1 MLRRR
6 MAGEVL
12 HTIRMADYFLYIGE
26 KSHGSLANRGHNKET
41 RMSDLTVKL
50 SWNSGLRFTGVNAG
64 GVETAIDGDS
74 QSGASPVEL
83 LLEALGACVSID
95 VVLIL
100 EKGRTPVA
108 KVEVALEGD
117 RNQTEPRYL
126 TDARMAFDVWGDGIS
141 PHKLA
146 RAINLSINKY
156 CSVYHSLR
164 DDLKLRAQF
173 RIHATGAEASG
184 DYQAVEMSMPTSE
197 F

>member
-1 MLRRR
+1 
-6 MAGEVL
+6 
-12 HTIRMADYFLYIGE
+12 
-26 KSHGSLANRGHNKET
+26 
-41 RMSDLTVKL
+41 MSDLTVKL
-50 SWNSGLRFTGVNAG
+50 NWNSGLSFTGVNAG
-64 GVETAIDGDS
+64 GIETAIDGDS

-83 LLEALGACVSID
+83 LLEALGACVAID

-100 EKGRTPVA
+100 EKGRTPAA
-108 KVEVALEGD
+108 KAEVTMEGD
-117 RNQTEPRYL
+117 RHSPEPRYL
-126 TDARMAFDVWGDGIS
+126 TDARMLFDVWGDEIN

-164 DDLKLRAQF
+164 DDLKLQAQY

-184 DYQAVEMSMPTSE
+184 DYQMVEMAMPTSE